1 MKSSDSTSSSIST
14 KEIEAVI
21 DKLMNSNY
29 RPATKRNYQCVW
41 RAFNKF
47 FIRLDSKPKSWGD
60 HITLF
65 VGYLVDCN
73 KQLCMI
79 QSYRLAIKAVLLD
92 NDIELDT
99 NQYLLNSLMH
109 ACHLEN
115 DRVCHRYPIQRG
127 HLLVILKHIDRHYY
141 YATLPQITLQGAD
154 HNCIFRFVQG
164 R

>member
-1 MKSSDSTSSSIST
+1 MKSSDSTSSSTST
-14 KEIEAVI
+14 KEIEAII
-21 DKLMNSNY
+21 DKLRNSKY
-29 RPATKRNYQCVW
+29 RRATKRNYQCVW

-60 HITLF
+60 RITLF

-73 KQLCMI
+73 KQSCMI
-79 QSYRLAIKAVLLD
+79 RSCLLAIKAILLD

-115 DRVCHRYPIQRG
+115 DRVCHCYPIQKG
-127 HLLVILKHIDRHYY
+127 LLLVILKTLH
-141 YATLPQITLQGAD
+141 YATLP
-154 HNCIFRFVQG
+154 
-164 R
+164 